1 MRPIVG
7 IGVLLIKDGKVLLGK
22 RNKEPGKNTWSLP
35 GGKLEFGETFEACAK
50 REVKEETGLDI
61 DDLEFISLSNDR
73 FENQHCVTLGFKAG
87 KFFGEPANREEEIKD
102 WKWFDLNNLPNNLF
116 LPSRKI
122 IENYLSN
129 RIYEVGK

>member
-7 IGVLLIKDGKVLLGK
+7 VGVLIIKDGKVLLGK
-22 RNKEPGKNTWSLP
+22 RNEEPGKNTWSLP

-50 REVKEETGLDI
+50 REVKEETGLDV

-73 FENQHCVTLGFKAG
+73 FENQHFVTLGFKAG
-87 KFFGEPANREEEIKD
+87 KFFGEPKNKEEEIKD
-102 WKWFDLNNLPNNLF
+102 WGWFDLNSLPDNLF

-129 RIYEVGK
+129 KVYEASK